1 MMASEI
7 MSADNRSVGEKV
19 RTFFLGEGAKTK
31 EERRLVQ
38 KIDFFILT
46 YCCLSYFFNFLAAFA
61 NAYVAGLREALYMSG
76 HDYNT
81 VLSVTTAG
89 MAIGQIPHGLIIQ
102 KVPPRIWLPSMVV
115 VWAALTMVSATV
127 KTVTQLCVVRFFL
140 GLAEASTY
148 AGTIYIIGSWYTPSE
163 IAKRTAIFTASGQV
177 GTMFA
182 GVMMAA
188 IYKGMGGLGGLGGWQ
203 WVFLI
208 GKTLLSKSK
217 AKLANRLRDGIITL
231 PVAFFGFYYFPDIP
245 ENTKALYL
253 SDSEKK
259 LAVSRLPPIKEGGHS
274 ISPISLMKR
283 LVMSST
289 FWILLFWSPVCA
301 TLEAWAVQNNFLIWL
316 KYQSSHFSQSQ
327 INTYPLGVQ
336 AVGIVSN
343 MFAAWH
349 MDVTGTRIPM
359 ASLAIVLQ
367 LVCAVLLIIPNI
379 PFAGTFFAF
388 YLSGTAYMV
397 NPLIFGWASI
407 ILQRSGDD
415 AVRSVTVYCMNVG
428 SLTLYT
434 FWGIVFYSADE
445 APYWRKGCIV
455 MIVCCF
461 VMLGYMW
468 AVWKLDKHTLEKFA
482 QPVSLDAET
491 RTRMSEV
498 VSEVQMSDSN
508 DVQKRIGPEKMM
520 SI

>member
-1 MMASEI
+1 M
-7 MSADNRSVGEKV
+7 
-19 RTFFLGEGAKTK
+19 T
-31 EERRLVQ
+31 
-38 KIDFFILT
+38 
-46 YCCLSYFFNFLAAFA
+46 
-61 NAYVAGLREALYMSG
+61 G

-115 VWAALTMVSATV
+115 IWACLTMVSASV

-140 GLAEASTY
+140 GLTEASTY
-148 AGTIYIIGSWYTPSE
+148 AGTIYIIGSWYKPAE

-208 GKTLLSKSK
+208 
-217 AKLANRLRDGIITL
+217 DGIITL
-231 PVAFFGFYYFPDIP
+231 PIAVFGFLYFPDIP
-245 ENTKALYL
+245 GNTKATYL
-253 SDSEKK
+253 NPSEKT

-274 ISPISLMKR
+274 ISPLSLMKR
-283 LVMSST
+283 LVLSPT

-316 KYQSSHFSQSQ
+316 KYQSKHFTQSQ

-336 AVGIVSN
+336 AVGIAAN
-343 MFAAWH
+343 MVAAWH

-359 ASLAIVLQ
+359 AILAVVLQ
-367 LVCAVLLIIPNI
+367 LVCAVILIIPNI
-379 PFAGTFFAF
+379 PFAGTFSAF
-388 YLSGTAYMV
+388 YLSGSAYMV
-397 NPLIFGWASI
+397 NPLIFGWANI

-415 AVRSVTVYCMNVG
+415 AVRSVTVYCMNIG
-428 SLTLYT
+428 SMTLYT

-468 AVWKLDKHTLEKFA
+468 VVWKLDKHTLEKFSHSSK
-482 QPVSLDAET
+482 QDAEA
-491 RTRMSEV
+491 V
-498 VSEVQMSDSN
+498 VVVREKEPGVEQPDN
-508 DVQKRIGPEKMM
+508 CDGQKDAVAEKVVAT
-520 SI
+520 

>member
-1 MMASEI
+1 MLKMKASKI
-7 MSADNRSVGEKV
+7 MSTDKRSAGEKV
-19 RTFFLGEGAKTK
+19 RSELRCAMVQSLPWNQSDRSLAAFFLGEGAKTK
-31 EERRLVQ
+31 EERRL
-38 KIDFFILT
+38 T
-46 YCCLSYFFNFLAAFA
+46 YCCLSYFFNFLGTFACQVIFRFTYLPTDRAAFA
-61 NAYVAGLREALYMSG
+61 NAYVSQKRLPNLSKVAGLREALHMSG

-208 GKTLLSKSK
+208 
-217 AKLANRLRDGIITL
+217 DGIITL

-245 ENTKALYL
+245 ENTRALYL

-274 ISPISLMKR
+274 INPISLMKR
-283 LVMSST
+283 LVMSPT

-327 INTYPLGVQ
+327 INTFPLGVQ

-359 ASLAIVLQ
+359 ATLAIALQ
-367 LVCAVLLIIPNI
+367 LVCAVLLIVPNI

-388 YLSGTAYMV
+388 YLSGTVVVVDLWARAYCESGGSATV
-397 NPLIFGWASI
+397 ASSPALVDI
-407 ILQRSGDD
+407 R
-415 AVRSVTVYCMNVG
+415 VG
-428 SLTLYT
+428 RTLALCVWSL
-434 FWGIVFYSADE
+434 G
-445 APYWRKGCIV
+445 R
-455 MIVCCF
+455 
-461 VMLGYMW
+461 
-468 AVWKLDKHTLEKFA
+468 
-482 QPVSLDAET
+482 
-491 RTRMSEV
+491 
-498 VSEVQMSDSN
+498 
-508 DVQKRIGPEKMM
+508 
-520 SI
+520 